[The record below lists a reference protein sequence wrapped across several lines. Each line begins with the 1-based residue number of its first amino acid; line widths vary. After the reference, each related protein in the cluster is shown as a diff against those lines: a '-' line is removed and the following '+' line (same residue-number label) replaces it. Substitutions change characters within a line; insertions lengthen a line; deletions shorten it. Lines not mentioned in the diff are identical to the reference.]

1 MKEQDSHPRGSQRPE
16 TRENQ
21 MRLAIEYEQLTEAQ
35 KLLVRGMFHPTKSGY
50 DAYLYELTSGGWVL
64 SRRKRK

>member
-1 MKEQDSHPRGSQRPE
+1 
-16 TRENQ
+16 

-50 DAYLYELTSGGWVL
+50 DGYLYELTSGGWVL